1 MMSMNSKQF
10 MLRLSLFILLAGLI
24 AFPQPAKAQL
34 GSAYD
39 LINEVNALRAA
50 NGLPPF
56 SINAALMAAAQGHAD
71 WISAT
76 GLGGHEGAD
85 GSYAVDR
92 ARAAGYGG
100 GAAVFVNEN
109 WARGYNLS
117 VYNCVYV
124 MWDDPDHNGNML
136 ATWHNEIGAGVSID
150 SENRVTYIVNVG
162 HVSGS
167 TPIEQP
173 TLAPGETEIPYL
185 PNLQTSTPNPDGGI
199 MHVVKAGETLWVIAT
214 AYGLS
219 LDELLALNGLT
230 ADSPIYPDDVLII
243 RLGTTPEASSTT
255 EEETQPTATIR
266 PSQTPR
272 STLTPVLTPTAT
284 ATQVKV
290 PGLIER
296 VFSGDARMLG
306 IGLIA
311 VCVLGLAL
319 LIFTSSRIR

>member
-24 AFPQPAKAQL
+24 AFPQPAKAQA

-56 SINAALMAAAQGHAD
+56 SITAALMAAAQGHAD
-71 WISAT
+71 WISDT

-92 ARAAGYGG
+92 AREAGYGG

-109 WARGYNLS
+109 
-117 VYNCVYV
+117 
-124 MWDDPDHNGNML
+124 

-150 SENRVTYIVNVG
+150 SEKRVTYIVNVG

-185 PNLQTSTPNPDGGI
+185 PSLQTSTPNPDGGI
-199 MHVVKAGETLWVIAT
+199 IHIVKAGETLWVIAT

-219 LDELLALNGLT
+219 LDELLTLNGLT

-272 STLTPVLTPTAT
+272 ATLTPVLTPTAT
-284 ATQVKV
+284 ATQVKG

-311 VCVLGLAL
+311 VCVLGLVL